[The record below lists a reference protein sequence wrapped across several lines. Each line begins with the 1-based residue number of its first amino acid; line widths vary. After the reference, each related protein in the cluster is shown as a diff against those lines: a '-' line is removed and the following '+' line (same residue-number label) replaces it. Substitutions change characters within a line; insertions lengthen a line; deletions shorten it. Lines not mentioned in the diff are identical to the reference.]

1 MDARP
6 QSEAVRTRAR
16 SVGGGVEGL
25 DKYNL
30 NDTAY
35 QNHYCDYDM
44 SEHGSFKS
52 DRSHELS
59 TYSKAEKTIVT

>member
-1 MDARP
+1 MVDRAS
-6 QSEAVRTRAR
+6 SEKDRRN
-16 SVGGGVEGL
+16 SV
-25 DKYNL
+25 DISASL
-30 NDTAY
+30 NKDNSF
-35 QNHYCDYDM
+35 NHFCDYDM